1 MMTFATKT
9 LHQRIGIAEVKYKP
23 GSLQGMT
30 GTSSSNK
37 KKPAFHALA
46 RDF

>member
-9 LHQRIGIAEVKYKP
+9 LHQGIDIAEVKYKP

-30 GTSSSNK
+30 GTSSNK